1 MKRKEEL
8 GVCLRREVG
17 KEEKRKERG
26 AGGRTKS
33 GGRGQEGDE
42 GRLTFSFCYRAV
54 VSEHKS
60 INDPS

>member
-8 GVCLRREVG
+8 GVCLRRGVR
-17 KEEKRKERG
+17 KEKKRKERR
-26 AGGRTKS
+26 AGERTKS
-33 GGRGQEGDE
+33 GGGGQEGDE
-42 GRLTFSFCYRAV
+42 GRLTFSFCYGAV